1 MIIFLIYSKIVIIFE
16 DSIEIIIIIIIIIK
30 NPEINVFYLVF
41 TKILSSKTVQL
52 FSTLIRRNVSWAAN
66 QHIRLISEES
76 CDTDDWSNDAENS
89 AWHHRNKCKFKIYY
103 LENNYFKLQNYSII
117 LLFYCTFDQINAT
130 LLCIRN
136 NFFLNIQKSYRP
148 QTFK

>member
-41 TKILSSKTVQL
+41 TKILSSTTVQL

-66 QHIRLISEES
+66 QHIILISEES

-103 LENNYFKLQNYSII
+103 LENNYFKLQKYSII
-117 LLFYCTFDQINAT
+117 LLF
-130 LLCIRN
+130 LLYFWSNKCSLVVHKKQ
-136 NFFLNIQKSYRP
+136 FF
-148 QTFK
+148 F

>member
-30 NPEINVFYLVF
+30 NPEINVFLVF

-76 CDTDDWSNDAENS
+76 CDTDDWKNDAENS
-89 AWHHRNKCKFKIYY
+89 AWYHRNKCKFKIYY

-117 LLFYCTFDQINAT
+117 LLFYCTFDQINAA

-136 NFFLNIQKSYRP
+136 NFFFKHTKILPST
-148 QTFK
+148 TFK